1 MIDLAVLKGSSF
13 VVLGLARSGLA
24 AVRALLAAGVDCAA
38 WDDNETVRRAA
49 AGAGVRLAAPEAID
63 WTRVSALVISPGI
76 PNRLPKP
83 HFMAQA
89 ARTAGKPIICDIE
102 LLARA
107 QPRAR
112 FVAVTG
118 TNGKSTTTALIGH
131 MLKSAGWRAEVGGNI
146 GHAAL
151 DLEPLGEGGVYV
163 LELSSY
169 QLELLQTFHANV
181 AVWLN
186 ITPDHIERH
195 GDMAGYVAA
204 KEHIFDR
211 QAARDCAI
219 IGIDDEYSLGIFRKL
234 SQRRASEGLAVVP
247 LALRRAIA
255 GGISFEAGQLIN
267 GEGYRVEFADVPAL
281 PGDHNAQNAAAAW
294 ATCHWLGV
302 ARDKAAAGLRGY
314 PGLPHRQ
321 EQVAAVGDVVY
332 VNDSKATNSDATARA
347 LASYRDIYWILGGQ
361 AKAGGVAPLAP
372 WFDRIRH
379 AFLIGEATEYFAGQL
394 DGKLPYTRCGDLK
407 SALVAAYERAQSET
421 RDRAGGRAVVLL
433 SPACASWDQWK
444 SYEHRGDAF
453 RAMAR
458 ALPGAQSL
466 GRAA

>member
-24 AVRALLAAGVDCAA
+24 TARALLAAGIDCVA
-38 WDDNETVRRAA
+38 WDDNEGPRKAA
-49 AGAGVRLAAPEAID
+49 ADAGVRLGEPASID
-63 WTRVSALVISPGI
+63 WSKVTALVISPGI
-76 PNRLPKP
+76 PNRLPQP
-83 HFMAQA
+83 HAMAAA
-89 ARTAGKPIICDIE
+89 ARAAGKPLICDIE

-107 QPRAR
+107 QLGAR
-112 FVAVTG
+112 FVGITG

-131 MLKSAGWRAEVGGNI
+131 ILKNAGIACEVGGNI
-146 GHAAL
+146 GRGAL
-151 DLEPLGEGGVYV
+151 DLAPLGAGGIYV

-169 QLELLQTFHANV
+169 QLELLETFRAHV

-186 ITPDHIERH
+186 ITPDHIDRH

-211 QAARDCAI
+211 QQPGDCAV
-219 IGIDDEYSLGIFRKL
+219 IGVDDEYSRAAYAKIARRFRI
-234 SQRRASEGLAVVP
+234 GAVPV
-247 LALRRAIA
+247 ALDRPIA
-255 GGISFEAGQLIN
+255 GGISFRAGMLVDAD
-267 GEGYRVEFADVPAL
+267 GYNVDFADVPTL
-281 PGDHNAQNAAAAW
+281 PGDHNAQNAACAW
-294 ATCHWLGV
+294 ATCRWLRMT
-302 ARDKAAAGLRGY
+302 RDEIVAGLKSY

-321 EQVAAVGDVVY
+321 ERVASVGNVTY
-332 VNDSKATNSDATARA
+332 VNDSKATNADATARA
-347 LASYRDIYWILGGQ
+347 LSSYRNIYWILGGQ
-361 AKAGGVAPLAP
+361 AKEGGVAPLAP
-372 WFDRIRH
+372 WFERIRH
-379 AFLIGEATEYFAGQL
+379 AFLIGEATELFARQL
-394 DGKLPYTRCGDLK
+394 DGKVAFERCGDLQ
-407 SALVAAYERAQSET
+407 SALTAAHRRAQHEAKGPS
-421 RDRAGGRAVVLL
+421 VVLL